1 MNLSFDSTLI
11 KKYSSNSQKA
21 RILTEAW
28 VLNQIYCPSCG
39 NSIHEYTNNKPV
51 ADFYCKKCKE
61 DFELKSKSG
70 KITNKISAGSYSKM
84 IERIKSEQKP
94 NFFFM
99 EYLVKLLNVR
109 DFFVVP
115 KHFIIS
121 EMVEARKP
129 LSNNAIRSGWVG
141 SNILFSKI
149 PLAGQIYYVENSLII
164 PKVQVLEKWQK
175 TVFLKNVNDN
185 NLKGWILD
193 IMNCIDTLKSQVF
206 NLDDLYHFESELKIL
221 HPENNHI
228 KDKIRQQLQF
238 LRDKNYLEFLGNGRY
253 KLK

>member
-129 LSNNAIRSGWVG
+129 LSNNAIRSGW
-141 SNILFSKI
+141 
-149 PLAGQIYYVENSLII
+149 
-164 PKVQVLEKWQK
+164 
-175 TVFLKNVNDN
+175 
-185 NLKGWILD
+185 
-193 IMNCIDTLKSQVF
+193 
-206 NLDDLYHFESELKIL
+206 
-221 HPENNHI
+221 
-228 KDKIRQQLQF
+228 
-238 LRDKNYLEFLGNGRY
+238 
-253 KLK
+253 